1 MIREDNW
8 ERGGSWKL
16 PAEMLER
23 VFHLLPPKDRKV
35 VVQVCRWWRE
45 VGEAPCLWKWVVLR
59 VAQENQGSMAEL
71 LRSRRVSR
79 LGRLVVRDGV
89 GLSEE
94 LLQAVAAHPAL
105 ERLLVGA
112 YVTPPP
118 RPSLVA
124 EVLGG
129 VEELRLSIQLRR
141 DYSAWLEAV
150 ASLPQEGSRLRKLS
164 LSENTLSSKV
174 EPELLGR
181 TVARVEEVNLW
192 RTSLSPQQGAALCS
206 ALQEPAS
213 RVRVLNLSETN
224 LATVRAEE
232 LGAAVARLEEVN
244 LDYTRLTSTQARQLW
259 AALAG
264 PSRLRKLTI
273 QNNCLS
279 SVEPEVLAEA
289 ANRLEV
295 LDLHEGS
302 LTWHQVTALLRRALL
317 GTSLRHLKFS
327 YTFQPPTEQYRAYVT
342 LVRRAKKAIPAIY
355 PHRLRPPPA

>member
-1 MIREDNW
+1 MNREDSW
-8 ERGGSWKL
+8 DGRGSWKL
-16 PAEMLER
+16 PAEMLEK
-23 VFHLLPPKDRKV
+23 VFHLLPYRDRKA

-71 LRSRRVSR
+71 LGSRRVGGVS
-79 LGRLVVRDGV
+79 RLVVRDRV
-89 GLSEE
+89 ELTEE

-105 ERLLVGA
+105 DRLLVGA
-112 YVTPPP
+112 YVTPPNNL
-118 RPSLVA
+118 SLVA

-129 VEELRLSIQLRR
+129 LEEVRLSTQLRK

-150 ASLPQEGSRLRKLS
+150 ASLPQDGARLRKLN

-174 EPELLGR
+174 DPELLGR
-181 TVARVEEVNLW
+181 AVARVEEVNLW
-192 RTSLSPQQGAALCS
+192 RTSLSPKQGAALCS
-206 ALQEPAS
+206 ALQEAAS
-213 RVRVLNLSETN
+213 RVRVLNLSESS
-224 LATVRAEE
+224 LAAVRAEE

-244 LDYTRLTSTQARQLW
+244 LDYTRLTSSQARQVW

-264 PSRLRKLTI
+264 PSKLRKLTI

-289 ANRLEV
+289 VNRLEV
-295 LDLHEGS
+295 VDLHEGG

-317 GTSLRHLKFS
+317 GTNLRHLKFS

-342 LVRRAKKAIPAIY
+342 LVRRAKKIIPAIY